1 MFHKSQISVFN
12 NSDKNTENK
21 ILNKKAKNDI
31 IQRYIKRKRFIG
43 KTEFKKPKFN
53 IQGTKMENIL
63 EETKF
68 IMKKYNIKANKN
80 LGQNFLINEQVVKN
94 IVECSNIE
102 KQDLV
107 IEIGPG
113 LGTLTKYL
121 LEKAGKVICIEL
133 DTKMLKILE
142 DRFSLYNNFEL
153 INNDVLKVDL
163 KNIIE
168 KEKAKGKIKKVKIV
182 ANLPYYITTPIIMKL
197 LEEELELESI
207 TVMIQKEVA
216 DRLIAT
222 PGEKNTGAIT
232 YSVYYYAT
240 SEAIMEVPNSSF
252 IPEPAVTSKV
262 IKLNIRKEPIVTPQ
276 DKEKMFK
283 IIKCAFMQKRKTLIN
298 SLANNKILTNKQQ
311 GIEILKTLQ
320 INENI
325 RPEELTLEQFEKI
338 SDNL

>member
-1 MFHKSQISVFN
+1 MDI
-12 NSDKNTENK
+12 KN
-21 ILNKKAKNDI
+21 
-31 IQRYIKRKRFIG
+31 IK
-43 KTEFKKPKFN
+43 TAE
-53 IQGTKMENIL
+53 L
-63 EETKF
+63 V
-68 IMKKYNIKANKN
+68 KKYNFKFSKS
-80 LGQNFLINEQVVKN
+80 LGQNFLIDDSVPRD
-94 IVECSNIE
+94 IVSGAEVDGE
-102 KQDLV
+102 DLV

-133 DTKMLKILE
+133 DTKMLQILE

-163 KNIIE
+163 KNIIKKE
-168 KEKAKGKIKKVKIV
+168 KEECKIKNVKIV

-232 YSVYYYAT
+232 YSVYYYAD

-252 IPEPAVTSKV
+252 IPEPEVTSKV
-262 IKLNIRKEPIVTPQ
+262 IKLNIRKEPAVKPK

-283 IIKCAFMQKRKTLIN
+283 IIKYAF
-298 SLANNKILTNKQQ
+298 
-311 GIEILKTLQ
+311 
-320 INENI
+320 
-325 RPEELTLEQFEKI
+325 
-338 SDNL
+338 

>member
-1 MFHKSQISVFN
+1 
-12 NSDKNTENK
+12 
-21 ILNKKAKNDI
+21 
-31 IQRYIKRKRFIG
+31 
-43 KTEFKKPKFN
+43 
-53 IQGTKMENIL
+53 MENIL
-63 EETKF
+63 EETRF

-80 LGQNFLINEQVVKN
+80 LGQNFLINEEVVNN
-94 IVECSNIE
+94 IVGCSNIE
-102 KQDLV
+102 KEDLV

-133 DTKMLKILE
+133 DTKMLQILE

-168 KEKAKGKIKKVKIV
+168 KEKAEDKIKNVKIV

-216 DRLIAT
+216 DRLIAV
-222 PGEKNTGAIT
+222 PGQKNTGAIT
-232 YSVYYYAT
+232 YSVYYYAS

-252 IPEPAVTSKV
+252 IPEPEVTSKV
-262 IKLNIRKEPIVTPQ
+262 IKLNIRKEPIVTPK

-283 IIKCAFMQKRKTLIN
+283 IIKYAFMQKRKTLLN
-298 SLANNKILTNKQQ
+298 SLTNNGVFENKQK
-311 GIEILKTLQ
+311 GTEILNSLGIK
-320 INENI
+320 ENV

-338 SDNL
+338 SDIL